1 MELHVQKAL
10 LTELNKSEK
19 DVQIKGVKETPGSK
33 KGDNFICKI
42 KAISVEAEIEGEV
55 RTFEYMCKSID
66 ESKSEMMKKWHI
78 FERECRFYLDLL
90 PLLGE
95 GLKVPRPYY
104 VSNEQGVIFMENLC
118 KKKYALCSEK
128 INMSLQ
134 HIELMLNQL
143 SILHASSH
151 KLLINVQIKKKI
163 LNMFHMNEK
172 MDMESLDFIFYS
184 LMKSN
189 ESALIFGG
197 RSDLAD
203 KLGPFKSRVPEIS
216 KQFYENK
223 EYDFTVIN
231 HGDCWTNNF
240 LFKYDENKELVDICV
255 IDWQMLLMNTPVRD
269 VSHVLGTCLDPSYR
283 KKHLNYL
290 LKYYYERL
298 SLHIEEEGLEIKG
311 IYPYEKFCGE
321 YREFEA
327 HRFLLQST
335 LISILFGELH
345 ANKQEGDYTFE
356 ISDKAINEEQEK
368 SCNQMETLSL
378 KMAQNNPDFLKLI
391 IDIHEEAL
399 ENKIL

>member
-1 MELHVQKAL
+1 
-10 LTELNKSEK
+10 
-19 DVQIKGVKETPGSK
+19 
-33 KGDNFICKI
+33 
-42 KAISVEAEIEGEV
+42 
-55 RTFEYMCKSID
+55 
-66 ESKSEMMKKWHI
+66 
-78 FERECRFYLDLL
+78 
-90 PLLGE
+90 
-95 GLKVPRPYY
+95 
-104 VSNEQGVIFMENLC
+104 
-118 KKKYALCSEK
+118 
-128 INMSLQ
+128 
-134 HIELMLNQL
+134 
-143 SILHASSH
+143 
-151 KLLINVQIKKKI
+151 
-163 LNMFHMNEK
+163 MNEK

-255 IDWQMLLMNTPVRD
+255 IDWQMLVMNTP
-269 VSHVLGTCLDPSYR
+269 
-283 KKHLNYL
+283 
-290 LKYYYERL
+290 YYYERL
-298 SLHIEEEGLEIKG
+298 SLHMEEEGLEIKG